1 MLLKLKLIGSSHSS
15 CACALT
21 FKKMTKNMIIRKNK
35 ICFNK
40 LMFFKIFIFI
50 LFFIKSSYAHE
61 LRPAIANLN
70 IYEKDNII
78 NANLSIQ
85 LNLEAIIAGIETR
98 HSNTEESK
106 KSEEYQDLREMSPII
121 LMREFNSRIKNF
133 DDKINLISN
142 NSNLDLTLISV
153 VIPQVGNTD
162 IIRDSTVNFD
172 IQNFEEEEFQFS
184 WDKNLGSV
192 ILRINS
198 INNKPLYT
206 ELIEDGKKSKWFSIR
221 YKTEVGPFQNIK
233 EYTLLGFKHIIPKG
247 LDHIL
252 FVLALFL
259 LSSKLKLLVLQVSI
273 FTLAHTITLFL
284 GVLNIIIIPATIVE
298 PIIALSI
305 FLIAIENL
313 FTKNMGKTRPYIVF
327 ILGLIHGLGFAGILN
342 EIGISTNLFVLNLI
356 SFNVGVEL
364 GQISVIILSYI
375 LIAIL
380 FQKKSWYRNRVTK
393 PISVIVAS
401 IGFYWFIQRLFF

>member
-1 MLLKLKLIGSSHSS
+1 
-15 CACALT
+15 
-21 FKKMTKNMIIRKNK
+21 MIKNK
-35 ICFNK
+35 YRTCFNK
-40 LMFFKIFIFI
+40 LMFFKMFIFI

-85 LNLEAIIAGIETR
+85 LNLEAIIAGIETK
-98 HSNTEESK
+98 HSNTEDSE
-106 KSEEYQDLREMSPII
+106 KSEEYKDLRRMDPTV
-121 LMREFNSRIKNF
+121 LLHQFNSKIKNF
-133 DDKINLISN
+133 NNKINLTSN
-142 NSNLDLTLISV
+142 NSDLDLTLISV
-153 VIPQVGNTD
+153 VIPGVGNTN
-162 IIRDSTVNFD
+162 IIRDTIITFD
-172 IQNFEEEEFQFS
+172 IKNIRKERFKFS
-184 WDKNLGSV
+184 WDKNLGSI

-198 INNKPLYT
+198 IHNKPLYT
-206 ELIEDGKKSKWFSIR
+206 ELIEGGKQSKWFSIKN
-221 YKTEVGPFQNIK
+221 KTELGLFQNIK

-259 LSSKLKLLVLQVSI
+259 LSSKLRPLVLQVSI

-284 GVLNIIIIPATIVE
+284 GALKIITIPAIIIE

-305 FLIAIENL
+305 CFIAIENL
-313 FTKNMGKTRPYIVF
+313 FTENIRRTRPYIIF
-327 ILGLIHGLGFAGILN
+327 IFGLLHGLGFAEVLN
-342 EIGISTNLFVLNLI
+342 EIGISTNLFVVSLI

-375 LIAIL
+375 LIALL
-380 FQKKSWYRNRVTK
+380 FQKKSWYRHRITK
-393 PISVIVAS
+393 PISMIIAS